1 MRQILIIEAEE
12 EKKDNEE
19 KNDDNIKSLSQSAI
33 IRLQKKIADLQV
45 ALDNTK
51 NSKLDDIKKK
61 NALLSI
67 QSQIDSIKKDIEG
80 KKRTLDTIKKSDE
93 LKKNKEKKEAIEK
106 EFSRYEDE
114 YKELVEYCIKTDY
127 GRYLYEGRLGDLLK
141 SKLGFIK
148 QIAIQM
154 KGKLSDVLRVFLNKN
169 IFLFF
174 SKIGW
179 ELKKLFELAKKGYEI
194 YSKITTFIP
203 DLIAKKFFESNA
215 GKWVKAKTQIVEDW
229 MNEHPWLKTVSK
241 LLLVALLV
249 FAFLYGGSSGNPID
263 DFDMSDFILAFTG
276 AITLITFIT
285 TERGFQFLYFM
296 ALGALGLNFP
306 YALKLPINCALM
318 LITTAAKYLKIYIR
332 RKQDKADEMDK
343 EAGLILARA

>member
-179 ELKKLFELAKKGYEI
+179 ELKKLFELAKK
-194 YSKITTFIP
+194 
-203 DLIAKKFFESNA
+203 FFESNA